1 MTFPLSLPP
10 RARLRVAFSVAV
22 FGCVVLTSG
31 ASSAAI
37 SWKRVGTVTT
47 LTNGQLC
54 TNDGTSVYCDSTTPT
69 VAGGMVGIGSTAP
82 VVSLDDSQF
91 TDAIALPGGSNAQ
104 RPTGATL
111 VNGEIRYNNTGTGQV
126 EAYYNGAWNSLV
138 TSATL
143 GTSTPAAGSTGYVQF
158 NSGGYLGASS
168 SFYWDN
174 TNGRLG
180 IGTASPQ
187 TALTVSAA
195 NSGDTGSF
203 YDTTAMGIGIGG
215 GIHFGGSY
223 TSGGAVADWAG
234 IQSGKLNGTSG
245 DYAGILTFLTRTNGS
260 ALAERMRIDYLGN
273 VGIGTTNNSFNS
285 WIYKT
290 AISTNSHGLY
300 ITAGSGATDQVVH
313 FTGNDAANYTFIMQQ
328 NGVVGIGTGTMSSS
342 NKLEV
347 NGAASIGYTN
357 TAAPSNGL
365 LVRGNVGIGTT
376 SAECATVCL
385 LLKQQQR
392 DDLEQCARQ
401 FWRLDRLS
409 KVRHLFRGC
418 RRRTGADRWV
428 HK

>member
-1 MTFPLSLPP
+1 
-10 RARLRVAFSVAV
+10 
-22 FGCVVLTSG
+22 
-31 ASSAAI
+31 
-37 SWKRVGTVTT
+37 
-47 LTNGQLC
+47 
-54 TNDGTSVYCDSTTPT
+54 
-69 VAGGMVGIGSTAP
+69 MVGIGSTAP
-82 VVSLDDSQF
+82 VVSLDDSQIP
-91 TDAIALPGGSNAQ
+91 TRIALPGGSNAQ

-143 GTSTPAAGSTGYVQF
+143 GTATPAAGSTGQVQF

-168 SFYWDN
+168 NLFWNNSSGY
-174 TNGRLG
+174 LG
-180 IGTASPQ
+180 IGTTSPQ

-195 NSGDTGSF
+195 NAGDTASF
-203 YDTTAMGIGIGG
+203 YDTTPMAIGIGG

-223 TSGGAVADWAG
+223 TSGGSVADWAG

-273 VGIGTTNNSFNS
+273 VGIGTTNNSFNG

-357 TAAPSNGL
+357 TSAPSNGL
-365 LVRGNVGIGTT
+365 LVRGNVGIWTTAPTSPLVVTAPTSFTSGTLASVVAPAVT
-376 SAECATVCL
+376 PSASPLTGLNVDLSAITPISNAATI
-385 LLKQQQR
+385 
-392 DDLEQCARQ
+392 AAISTAP
-401 FWRLDRLS
+401 F
-409 KVRHLFRGC
+409 
-418 RRRTGADRWV
+418 TGAGNSAANYGLYIGAITSTGGACL
-428 HK
+428 